1 MAATELIFG
10 QHAVTE
16 VLERSPESVLALMI
30 AQGAESP
37 RMQNLVETAAGLGIH
52 AERAARGKLDRLAGG
67 ARHQGVI
74 ARVRLRAA
82 RGDADLTRLVAALD
96 EPALLLALDGV
107 TDPRNLGACLR
118 TADAG
123 GAHAVIAP
131 KDRAAGLTAAAR
143 KVASGAA
150 ESVPFFQV
158 TNLARALR
166 ALKDAGLEIVGASAD
181 AGHSA
186 YLADFRG
193 PLCLVL
199 GAEEKGLRRLTRE
212 HCDRLVALPM
222 CGSIESLNVSVAAG
236 ILIYEAQRQRGKWG
250 HS

>member
-10 QHAVTE
+10 QHAVGE
-16 VLERSPESVLALMI
+16 LLERAPESVLVLMI

-37 RMQNLVETAAGLGIH
+37 RVQDLLKTAAQLGIH

-67 ARHQGVI
+67 GRHQGVV
-74 ARVRLRAA
+74 ARVRRRAA
-82 RGDADLTRLVAALD
+82 RGDADLIRFIAGLD

-118 TADAG
+118 AADG
-123 GAHAVIAP
+123 GGVHAVIAP

-143 KVASGAA
+143 KAASGAA
-150 ESVPFFQV
+150 ETVPFFQV

-166 ALKDAGLEIVGASAD
+166 ALKDAAVEIVGASGD
-181 AGHSA
+181 ASQSA
-186 YLADFRG
+186 YDADLGG

-199 GAEEKGLRRLTRE
+199 GAEENGLRRLTRE

-222 CGSIESLNVSVAAG
+222 RGSIDSLNVSVAAG
-236 ILIYEAQRQRGKWG
+236 ILIYEARRQREAAG
-250 HS
+250 